1 MTGAKKKTP
10 PVASITITGDW
21 QIQVEYAGKTA
32 VFEIS
37 PPETVQV
44 ENEIIEKLPVFNPDA
59 AGYACG
65 TALKGIKA
73 QECSVAGALISNS
86 LLVKGKDRAKSCMR
100 GKDYEVNEE
109 WGTVG
114 RLEGGDMGADTPVA
128 VDYVYG
134 LMRLDEITVK
144 KGKFTL
150 HRGTPH
156 VANPGFSSSISK
168 DNPVIARIWV
178 TPQTRRLSDEN
189 LYPVLERNYPE
200 PAKAKSSKAG
210 QQIPKT
216 LAKLKAGGKIRVMAW
231 GDSVTDGS
239 YLQDP
244 GERWQER
251 LIAWLRFR
259 YPKADI
265 ELITEAWGG
274 RNTDSYRNEPP
285 GSVHNYRE
293 KVLDARP
300 DLIISEFVNDAFLD
314 EQGVYERYGRIL
326 SEFREIGAEWIIL
339 TPHYVRPDWMGLDR
353 EKDIDEDPRPYV
365 KALRKFAGE
374 NRIALAD
381 ASLRWGRIWRQGIP
395 YLILM
400 KNNINHPDPFGQGLF
415 VDALKELF
423 P

>member
-1 MTGAKKKTP
+1 MTEAKEKTP
-10 PVASITITGDW
+10 PVASIAITGDW
-21 QIQVEYAGKTA
+21 QIQIEYAGKTA

-37 PPETVQV
+37 PVEIVKV
-44 ENEIIEKLPVFNPDA
+44 ENESIENLPVFNPNT

-65 TALKGIKA
+65 TALKGVKA
-73 QECSVAGALISNS
+73 QECSVAGALIPNS
-86 LLVKGKDRAKSCMR
+86 LLVKGKNNATPYLR

-114 RLEGGDMGADTPVA
+114 RLEGGDIGVDTPVS
-128 VDYVYG
+128 VDYEYG
-134 LMRLDEITVK
+134 WMRLDEITVK

-150 HRGTPH
+150 HKGTSH
-156 VANPGFSSSISK
+156 VANPEFSHPISN
-168 DNPVIARIWV
+168 DNPVIARILV
-178 TPQTRRLSDEN
+178 TSRTKRLSDEN

-200 PAKAKSSKAG
+200 PTKTTFSKAE

-216 LAKLKAGGKIRVMAW
+216 VAKLKAGGKIRIMAW

-239 YLQDP
+239 YLQDS
-244 GERWQER
+244 GERWQEQM
-251 LIAWLRFR
+251 IAWLRFR

-285 GSVHNYRE
+285 GSIHNYQE
-293 KVLDARP
+293 KVLDAQP

-314 EQGVYERYGRIL
+314 EQGVFERYGRIL

-353 EKDIDEDPRPYV
+353 EKDIDDDPRPYV

-374 NRIALAD
+374 KHIALAD
-381 ASLRWGRIWRQGIP
+381 ASLRWGRLWRQGVP

-400 KNNINHPDPFGQGLF
+400 KNNINHPDAFGQGLF
-415 VDALKELF
+415 VDALKPLF